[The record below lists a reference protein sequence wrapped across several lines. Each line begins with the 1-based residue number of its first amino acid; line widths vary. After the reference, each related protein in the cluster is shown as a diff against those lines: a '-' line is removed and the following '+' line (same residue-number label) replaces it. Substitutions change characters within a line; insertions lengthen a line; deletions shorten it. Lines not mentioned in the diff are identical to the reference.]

1 MREGPSSSPNC
12 TPVPWLKQTDR
23 CLVLLVLRARGSH
36 SYTHPRLAK
45 DLFKQESLD
54 KDAGE
59 LFVNILTD
67 LPTYGFNTNTAV
79 RSSGLALKN
88 SICSPRKE
96 ECFLSCVRCFVPGRD
111 TGVHSW
117 TFLLLFSLLLAGPGG
132 AYPGGGP
139 RPKCG

>member
-1 MREGPSSSPNC
+1 ML
-12 TPVPWLKQTDR
+12 WLKQTDR

-88 SICSPRKE
+88 AICSPRKE
-96 ECFLSCVRCFVPGRD
+96 ECFLTCVRRFVPGRE
-111 TGVHSW
+111 TVFIPGPSYS
-117 TFLLLFSLLLAGPGG
+117 FSLSFLQDHG
-132 AYPGGGP
+132 APILDSGGP